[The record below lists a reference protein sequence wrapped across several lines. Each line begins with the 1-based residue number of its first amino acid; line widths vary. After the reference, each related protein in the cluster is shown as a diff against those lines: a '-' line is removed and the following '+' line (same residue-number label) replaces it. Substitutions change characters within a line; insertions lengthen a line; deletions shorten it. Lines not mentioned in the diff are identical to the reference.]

1 MSNNHG
7 SGWANPGPAGLVALA
22 IACFTFYAVL
32 GGKITG
38 EGSPLLFLGCWLI
51 GGFVVQLCV
60 GLIELREGAV
70 LGGNVF
76 LFFSAFFMLVGG
88 LEFIFEFFAG
98 VHGWTINAGV
108 DGWAWLVLF
117 SILVFYTVAYLK
129 EAPAILG
136 LAVLILTVGV
146 FFVTFS
152 KLGML
157 GPSSHAY
164 AAYCLLITGIMAI
177 YVSSAIVLNNAFG
190 RVVLPVGSP
199 IIK

>member
-22 IACFTFYAVL
+22 IACFTFFAVL
-32 GGKITG
+32 SGKCTG
-38 EGSPLLFLGCWLI
+38 EGNPLLFLGIWLI

-60 GLIELREGAV
+60 GLIELKEGNL
-70 LGGNVF
+70 LGGNTF

-98 VHGWTINAGV
+98 VHGWKINAGV

-117 SILVFYTVAYLK
+117 LILIPFTIAFLK
-129 EAPAILG
+129 QTAASLG
-136 LAVLILTVGV
+136 LAVVILFVGV

-157 GPSSHAY
+157 GASAHTY
-164 AAYCLLITGIMAI
+164 AAWCLLIAGILAL
-177 YVSSAIVLNNAFG
+177 YTSGATVLNGAFG
-190 RVVLPVGSP
+190 RTVLPVGSP
-199 IIK
+199 LI